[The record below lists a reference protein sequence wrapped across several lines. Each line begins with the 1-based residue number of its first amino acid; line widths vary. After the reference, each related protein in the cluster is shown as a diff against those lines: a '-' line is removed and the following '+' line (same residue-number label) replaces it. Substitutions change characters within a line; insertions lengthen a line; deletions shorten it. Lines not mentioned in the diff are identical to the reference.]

1 MAKKKCEGDDSF
13 DSFFKDL
20 ADKTGGDVL
29 SNVDSIKY
37 FVDTGSLALNY
48 ICSGRFIGGGVPGGK
63 LTEIYGP
70 NSSSK
75 SLIGSNILF
84 GCQRM
89 NGIGVL
95 MDCENSVNQEFVEKA
110 SHCNLNRLVTLRP
123 ESLEEVF
130 SKIYKIVDV
139 SRQRYG
145 ADKPIVIVY
154 DSIGVSPS
162 ARELKEVK
170 LPEKFSVAQFKAIVG
185 GREQPG
191 ERAKICSREFRKL
204 NTVMEKNNVTVI
216 ILNQT
221 RDKIGTFH
229 PTKVTAGGGQ
239 ALPFYASCR
248 IETAAKTKIDKKI
261 TETKKKILGIN
272 IKMKNVK
279 NKTHRPF
286 IESENISL
294 LFDLGVNP
302 ISGLLSCLMD
312 AERVVVSSK
321 GNFAVKPNWSN
332 GQEVKFKAS
341 QVINNVPL
349 DILLKCPALID
360 AENEEEVIKYLE
372 PFMAAVNFHPEQME
386 DVEMNTIGEFDIDD
400 VEEEESEDS

>member
-1 MAKKKCEGDDSF
+1 M
-13 DSFFKDL
+13 
-20 ADKTGGDVL
+20 
-29 SNVDSIKY
+29 
-37 FVDTGSLALNY
+37 
-48 ICSGRFIGGGVPGGK
+48 
-63 LTEIYGP
+63 
-70 NSSSK
+70 
-75 SLIGSNILF
+75 
-84 GCQRM
+84 
-89 NGIGVL
+89 
-95 MDCENSVNQEFVEKA
+95 
-110 SHCNLNRLVTLRP
+110 RP

-261 TETKKKILGIN
+261 TETMKKILGIN

-386 DVEMNTIGEFDIDD
+386 DVEMNTIGEFDVDD